1 MKRETTI
8 KTGAWPHKA
17 LWNQQQLK
25 RWLEQSFR
33 IVWNNFQF
41 TSHHSRFKKKI
52 KQVRFY
58 LLFNFHLQFTN
69 KSVGSLW
76 FEQKRVHNKVYYV
89 KRAHFPAWLLI
100 RGKYGRE
107 PKSKLGVLWNRSSFV
122 HTYLLQSLQS
132 GVYI

>member
-8 KTGAWPHKA
+8 KTDAWPHKA

-25 RWLEQSFR
+25 RRLEQSFS
-33 IVWNNFQF
+33 IVKQLPVHFAPQQIQ
-41 TSHHSRFKKKI
+41 KKI
-52 KQVRFY
+52 KQIRFY